1 MTARIDEIEAGVHRL
16 SVFVPEVTPVGFT
29 FNAFLV
35 GGDEPLLFHAGQR
48 RMFSAFEPAVR
59 RILPP
64 EALRWVAFG
73 HVEADEC
80 GAMNAWL
87 EQAPQAQVAHGRV
100 GCDVS
105 VADLAIREPRPLDDG
120 DVIEAGDRRFRYFA
134 TPHVPHGWDAG
145 VLFEETTGT
154 LFCGD
159 LFTSVG
165 DGPALTEGDI
175 VGPAIAAEQLFQ
187 APSLGP
193 NTAPT
198 LRRLAAL
205 KPKTL
210 AVMHGPSFR
219 GDGEGALLA
228 LADWY
233 AAALVKAISPA
244 TV

>member
-16 SVFVPEVTPVGFT
+16 SVFTPEVTPVGFT
-29 FNAFLV
+29 FNAFLID
-35 GGDEPLLFHAGQR
+35 GDEPLLFHAGQR
-48 RMFSAFEPAVR
+48 RMFAEFEPAMR

-64 EALRWVAFG
+64 ERLRWIAFG

-87 EQAPQAQVAHGRV
+87 AQAPQAQVAHGRV

-105 VADLAIREPRPLDDG
+105 VADLAIRAPRPLDDG
-120 DVIEAGDRRFRYFA
+120 EVIAAGERRFRYLA

-145 VLFEETTGT
+145 VLFEETTRT

-159 LFTSVG
+159 LFTAVG
-165 DGPALTEGDI
+165 DAPALTEGDI
-175 VGPAIAAEQLFQ
+175 VGPAVEAEQMFHST
-187 APSLGP
+187 SLGP
-193 NTAPT
+193 YTAPT

-205 KPKTL
+205 KPQTL
-210 AVMHGPSFR
+210 ALMHGPSFR
-219 GDGEGALLA
+219 GDGEAALLT

-233 AAALVKAISPA
+233 EAALGKASQPA
-244 TV
+244 TH

>member
-1 MTARIDEIEAGVHRL
+1 MAARVDEIEAGVHRL

-29 FNAFLV
+29 FNAFLID
-35 GGDEPLLFHAGQR
+35 GDEPLLFHAGQR
-48 RMFSAFEPAVR
+48 RMFTEFEPAVR

-64 EALRWVAFG
+64 ESLRWIAFG

-87 EQAPQAQVAHGRV
+87 EQAPNALIAHGRV

-105 VADLAIREPRPLDDG
+105 VGDLAVRAPRPLDDG
-120 DVIEAGDRRFRYFA
+120 EIIAAGDRRFRYLA

-145 VLFEETTGT
+145 VLFEETTRT

-159 LFTSVG
+159 LFTSIG
-165 DGPALTEGDI
+165 PGPALTEGDV
-175 VGPAIAAEQLFQ
+175 VGPAVEAERMFQ
-187 APSLGP
+187 ATCLSPS
-193 NTAPT
+193 TAPT

-205 KPKTL
+205 KPTTL
-210 AVMHGPSFR
+210 ALMHGPSFR
-219 GDGEGALLA
+219 GDGEAALLA

-233 AAALVKAISPA
+233 EAALAEASRPA